1 MPEIKER
8 KRNWME
14 DQFIILAS
22 DGLWDVFES
31 QEAVDF
37 VNNVWLGMNDKG
49 QEEHIFDD
57 KQRRVSDRNKIK
69 NSIQRR
75 QARMGRYLVE
85 EALRR
90 GTMDNTTAVVVWLR

>member
-1 MPEIKER
+1 
-8 KRNWME
+8 ME

-37 VNNVWLGMNDKG
+37 VTSAWLGFEQNQRESDL
-49 QEEHIFDD
+49 EH
-57 KQRRVSDRNKIK
+57 QRARRSSDRRKVRA
-69 NSIQRR
+69 SIERR
-75 QARMGRYLVE
+75 QALMSRYLVE

-90 GTMDNTTAVVVWLR
+90 GTLGQYDGGGRVVTVKKEQGETAV